1 MSFLSE
7 NRNNL
12 FFFKATLVSLLF
24 VLLFYQAEAQLY
36 INEFMVS
43 NTRTIKDPDFNEDA
57 DWIEIYNAGDKEIN
71 LNGYLLTDNLK
82 IPAKWVIQDV
92 KIAPKGFVVFWAD
105 DYNTGLHTNF
115 KLAAEG
121 EEIGLFAPNQTLVD
135 SVIFGIQHPDISTGR
150 NHENPEIWG
159 RFNQPTP
166 GSANTT
172 GFFSDFVLNEPR
184 FSLRGG
190 LFTTPQTVEL
200 TNGFGG
206 EIRFTTD
213 GSEPTLLSELYHQP
227 IHFDTTT
234 VVRARIFR
242 DGQLPGPVI
251 THTYFIGNEISSA
264 GMPVVSIASEPANF
278 WDPKKGIY
286 VQNFKPDWEI
296 PVNIEMFANDGADR
310 AAFNEKAGVKING
323 LYSWQLPQKML
334 GVYFRKQYGTSSLDY
349 TLFYDSKRAGF
360 KTFALRASG
369 NDWSNTLMR
378 DILAQNATQLNMDLD
393 ISHFR
398 WCTVYLNGRY
408 MGIHN
413 FREKI
418 ETDYIE
424 KHYGLEAGTFDMV
437 ENEVY
442 PECGDLVEY
451 NELKALFSKDLS
463 VQANFEAVA
472 EKMDIENF
480 TNLVVAE
487 AAAGNSSIDHNV
499 MAWKPKKTGKWRWIL
514 MDIDRGYFTV
524 TSQMISF
531 YVNQTSWPFGR
542 LMLNNDYKK
551 YFGQKLADHLY
562 TSFQPERMKQLID
575 EHKAAIEAE
584 IPRHV
589 ERWLGTTSS
598 YGNAMPSVEYWYNEV
613 NKIKNYVEQRPKIL
627 LDNLN
632 TYGFTGTAHL
642 TVDLIPE
649 NAGTLRLNGLVIPN
663 PGVTGLYL
671 KNVDAT
677 LHADAK
683 AGFRFLGWKV
693 LQKKTLIAKASDWKY
708 LDNGSD
714 MGKAWTDTAFNDSG
728 WKTGQAQLGYGD
740 GDETTKVE
748 YGPNRNDK
756 YITTYFRKEFTVSEE
771 ELKAPVFT
779 ISLLKDD
786 GAVVYLNG
794 NEVVRVNMPSGE
806 IGYKTLASVFVNDAD
821 ETTFSLHTIDKS
833 SLKPGKNV
841 IAVEIHQNE
850 ASSSDISF
858 DLELSCNLQAG
869 TDFLSTLNNLPFN
882 LTDDLMLQAVFEQ
895 TTSCVVPPVIAE
907 NLTLHKDCSPYIVN
921 SDVTL
926 ESGATLT
933 IEPGVE
939 LHFSPGINFFI
950 QGNMLAKGTEKDP
963 VIFRINPQYKG
974 KGWGALNFRNTS
986 DTSKLVNV
994 VIEDATIG
1002 PVPGR
1007 VGAINGYYT
1016 NLVLD
1021 SLKIESTLQN
1031 PISAWYSDVTLT
1043 NSYIHSNFTGDLIN
1057 IKYGKARIENCTFV
1071 GNAEFDSDAIDYDGI
1086 ESGIIRNTRLLNI
1099 VGNNADA
1106 IDIGEEALHVIID
1119 SVQAYNVFDKGVS
1132 VGQQSSVIVT
1142 NSEFINCNAGFGIKD
1157 SGWAFIDHCIFY
1169 GNGIP
1174 VHCYEKNPGRA
1185 GGNAVVK
1192 NSILSNSIEA
1202 SVDADNQSTLK
1213 ISGSISDNTLL
1224 PEGFSNK
1231 SGNPLFIDPVHYD
1244 FGLQKGSP
1252 AILAGSDNGKPVD
1265 LGVKL
1270 PRVPIEPDVMICQ
1283 LYIDPLNND
1292 NPEFLALYNPSSETI
1307 DLSGYRFTKGISATI
1322 PAGTLLGP
1330 GDTLYVSSAY
1340 LNWDRNINQ
1349 VTWEEGK
1356 LSNEGEAVEIRN
1368 NFDMVADFIRYAPE
1382 SEWPALAFTHDYAM
1396 NLKSASL
1403 DNHFGENWEAV
1414 QLWQVTAAKPVLKM
1428 EWQVYPNPATN
1439 KLTVNVPGHPGQ
1451 AVQLFSGLGRLVC
1464 QAETN
1469 ASGEVVF
1476 DVSMLNEGIYLVKS
1490 GGKTVKVMVMKG
1502 R

>member
-1 MSFLSE
+1 MVYLKRQNFMSLKTV
-7 NRNNL
+7 L
-12 FFFKATLVSLLF
+12 FFSLCLMFVFKASG
-24 VLLFYQAEAQLY
+24 QLY
-36 INEFMVS
+36 INEFMSS
-43 NTRTIKDPDFNEDA
+43 NTKTIKDPDFNDDA

-71 LNGYLLTDNLK
+71 LTGYFLTDNLD
-82 IPAKWVIQDV
+82 IPGKWVIPEV
-92 KIAPKGFVVFWAD
+92 RIAPRGFVVFWAD
-105 DYNTGLHTNF
+105 DHNTGMHTNF

-121 EEIGLFAPNQTLVD
+121 EEIGLFAPGQTLVD
-135 SVIFGIQHPDISTGR
+135 SVVFGIQNPDISTGR

-172 GFFSDFVLNEPR
+172 EFFSDFVLNEPR

-190 LFTTPQTVEL
+190 LFTAPQTVEL

-206 EIRFTTD
+206 EIRFTSD
-213 GSEPTLLSELYHQP
+213 GSEPTLLSEIYNQP

-234 VVRARIFR
+234 VIRARIFR

-251 THTYFIGNEISSA
+251 TNTYFIGSEISS
-264 GMPVVSIASEPANF
+264 GGLPVVSLASEPANF
-278 WDPKKGIY
+278 WDPQKGIY

-296 PVNIEMFANDGADR
+296 PVNIEMFENDNSDR

-334 GVYFRKQYGTSSLDY
+334 GVYFRKQYSSGTLDN

-378 DILAQNATQLNMDLD
+378 DILAQNATQLNMNLD

-398 WCTVYLNGRY
+398 WCTVYFNGRY

-424 KHYGLEAGTFDMV
+424 KHYGLAEGTFDMV
-437 ENEVY
+437 ENEDY
-442 PECGDLVEY
+442 AECGDLVEY
-451 NELKALFSKDLS
+451 NELKALFTKDLS
-463 VQANFEAVA
+463 VQANFDAVA

-480 TNLVVAE
+480 TDLVVAE
-487 AAAGNSSIDHNV
+487 AASGNSSIDHNV

-524 TSQMISF
+524 TSQLISF

-542 LMLNNDYKK
+542 LMLNKDYKK

-562 TSFQPERMKQLID
+562 TSFQPERMKQLVD
-575 EHKAAIEAE
+575 EHKTTIEAE

-598 YGNAMPSVEYWYNEV
+598 YGNAMPSVEFWYNEV

-627 LDNLN
+627 LDNLK
-632 TYGFTGTAHL
+632 TYGFTGTANL
-642 TVDLIPE
+642 TVDLLPE
-649 NAGTLRLNGLVIPN
+649 NAGTLRLNGLEIPN
-663 PGVTGLYL
+663 PGVRGLYL

-677 LHADAK
+677 LNAEAK
-683 AGFRFLGWKV
+683 AGFRFLGWKM
-693 LQKKTLIAKASDWKY
+693 LEKKTLIAKESEWKY

-714 MGKAWTDTAFNDSG
+714 LGKAWTDTTFNDSV
-728 WKTGQAQLGYGD
+728 WKTGQAELGYGD
-740 GDETTKVE
+740 GNEITKVE
-748 YGPNRNDK
+748 YGSNRYDK
-756 YITTYFRKEFTVSEE
+756 YITTYFRREFMVSETE
-771 ELKAPVFT
+771 MSAPVFT

-794 NEVVRVNMPSGE
+794 NEVLRVNMPTGE
-806 IGYKTLASVFVNDAD
+806 IGYKTLASGFVNDAD
-821 ETTFSLHTIDKS
+821 ETTFSSHTIDKS
-833 SLKPGKNV
+833 SLKSGKNV
-841 IAVEIHQNE
+841 LAVEIHQNE

-869 TDFLSTLNNLPFN
+869 TDFLSNLNSLPFN
-882 LTDDLMLQAVFEQ
+882 LTDDLMLQAVFEPV
-895 TTSCVVPPVIAE
+895 TACVVPPVIAE

-921 SDVTL
+921 NDVTL

-933 IEPGVE
+933 VEPGVE

-950 QGNMLAKGTEKDP
+950 HGNMQAKGTEKDP

-1002 PVPGR
+1002 PVPSR

-1021 SLKIESTLQN
+1021 SLTIENTLQN
-1031 PISAWYSDVTLT
+1031 PISARYSDVTLT

-1086 ESGIIRNTRLLNI
+1086 EGGIIRNTRLLNI

-1157 SGWAFIDHCIFY
+1157 SSWAFIDHCIFY

-1192 NSILSNSIEA
+1192 NSILSNSSDA

-1213 ISGSISDNTLL
+1213 ISGSISDNMLL
-1224 PEGFSNK
+1224 PDGFSNK
-1231 SGNPLFIDPVHYD
+1231 SGNPLFINPVHYD

-1252 AILAGSDNGKPVD
+1252 AILAGSDNGKQVD
-1265 LGVKL
+1265 MGVKL
-1270 PRVPIEPDVMICQ
+1270 PRISIEPDVLICQ
-1283 LYIDPLNND
+1283 FYIDPLNNGH
-1292 NPEFLALYNPSSETI
+1292 PEFLALYNPSTKTI
-1307 DLSGYRFTKGISATI
+1307 DLSGYRFTKGITAAI
-1322 PAGTLLGP
+1322 PAGTLLDP
-1330 GDTLYVSSAY
+1330 GDTLFVSSAY
-1340 LNWDRNINQ
+1340 LDWERNINQ

-1368 NFDMVADFIRYAPE
+1368 NYDMVADFIRYAPE
-1382 SEWPALAFTHDYAM
+1382 NGWPALAFNDDYVM

-1403 DNHFGENWEAV
+1403 DNHFGENWEAL
-1414 QLWQVTAAKPVLKM
+1414 QLWQVTSVKPVLQQEM
-1428 EWQVYPNPATN
+1428 LVYPNPATN
-1439 KLTVNVPGHPGQ
+1439 KLTVNVPGHTGQ
-1451 AVQLFSGLGRLVC
+1451 TVQFYSGLGRLVY
-1464 QAETN
+1464 QSETD
-1469 ASGEVVF
+1469 ADGEIVW
-1476 DVSMLNEGIYLVKS
+1476 DVSSLNEGIYLVKS
-1490 GGKTVKVMVMKG
+1490 GGKVAKVMVVKG